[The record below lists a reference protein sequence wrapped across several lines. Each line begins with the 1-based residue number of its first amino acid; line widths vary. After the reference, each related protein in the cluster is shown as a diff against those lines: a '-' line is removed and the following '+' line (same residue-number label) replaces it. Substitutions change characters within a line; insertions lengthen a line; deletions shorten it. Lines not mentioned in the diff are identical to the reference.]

1 MRASL
6 EPVAPSP
13 PTKTKKSK
21 SRNGVDGANTAK
33 EEKAKRKKTKPGK
46 EDKPVPEKA
55 VNLNDDLDF
64 WLSASNGNDAKEKKV
79 TQSVVT
85 IGESVSTNDPK
96 KSVKSKK
103 DKKST
108 KENKDTKEKKD
119 KKAKKDK
126 KSSKKDEESLNN
138 LLGLETTPV
147 NVWKPLVEDKHLVMV
162 FARLK
167 EELIWKMSDCF
178 YICQKYRVVAVPQDE
193 HQVLIPLQLHNRSSK
208 LIHTMNFNVV
218 DSASARL
225 CRGPHELDGVEL
237 PHQLDGHSRVEIPLA
252 FSIEDTL
259 TPHNLRG
266 VLTYMTQVN
275 SRAFNSR

>member
-108 KENKDTKEKKD
+108 KENKDKKEKKD

-167 EELIWKMSDCF
+167 EELI
-178 YICQKYRVVAVPQDE
+178 
-193 HQVLIPLQLHNRSSK
+193 
-208 LIHTMNFNVV
+208 
-218 DSASARL
+218 
-225 CRGPHELDGVEL
+225 
-237 PHQLDGHSRVEIPLA
+237 
-252 FSIEDTL
+252 
-259 TPHNLRG
+259 
-266 VLTYMTQVN
+266 
-275 SRAFNSR
+275 